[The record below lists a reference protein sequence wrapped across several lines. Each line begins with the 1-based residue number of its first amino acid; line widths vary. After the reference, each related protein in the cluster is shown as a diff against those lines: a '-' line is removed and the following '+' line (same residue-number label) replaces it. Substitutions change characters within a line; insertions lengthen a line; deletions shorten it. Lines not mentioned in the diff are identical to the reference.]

1 VREFTDTFDDFRGDV
16 EEVFDRGDRIL
27 TFVRFRGRAHGSGIP
42 LDLPLAHLWT
52 FRGDLATEQRVYLDR
67 EEALEALELRE

>member
-1 VREFTDTFDDFRGDV
+1 
-16 EEVFDRGDRIL
+16 L

-42 LDLPLAHLWT
+42 LDLPLVAHLWT

-67 EEALEALELRE
+67 EEALEAPELRE

>member
-1 VREFTDTFDDFRGDV
+1 
-16 EEVFDRGDRIL
+16 L